1 MARAEN
7 VYIGRAN
14 IIRRELQV
22 NGAEMTTQQKAAV
35 TKVQVR
41 IGTHC
46 LDTTNIADP
55 ISYADGVVE
64 MQLGLIPGLEAS
76 ESEEALMIVY
86 DAVYTQGKAWGSFP
100 VVIKAWGAC

>member
-55 ISYADGVVE
+55 ISYSGGVVE
-64 MQLGLIPGLEAS
+64 MQLGLIPDLAEADD
-76 ESEEALMIVY
+76 EALMIVY

-100 VVIKAWGAC
+100 VSIKAWGAC